1 MHRDLKP
8 ENVWITTDGHVKI
21 LDFGLA
27 KLVEK
32 QSPAAGLSVLATT
45 PPATQAGVMLGTV
58 GYMAPEQVRG
68 LAVDHRADIFAL
80 GAILH
85 EMLSGRRAFGEATA
99 ADTLSAILDRN
110 PGELP
115 SSAQI
120 SPALARVVDRCLEKN
135 PAELPAFEIFAVM
148 TVDPGC
154 CAVATPFWSIVT
166 TDGVCAT

>member
-1 MHRDLKP
+1 
-8 ENVWITTDGHVKI
+8 
-21 LDFGLA
+21 
-27 KLVEK
+27 
-32 QSPAAGLSVLATT
+32 
-45 PPATQAGVMLGTV
+45 
-58 GYMAPEQVRG
+58 
-68 LAVDHRADIFAL
+68 VDHRADIFAL

-135 PAELPAFEIFAVM
+135 PAARFQSTRDLAFALEALDGASATAAVR
-148 TVDPGC
+148 TPRANRERV
-154 CAVATPFWSIVT
+154 AWVVAAASLVATGAITMTYVGRPVSQALISRLEVT
-166 TDGVCAT
+166 T